1 MSTIL
6 LGVNAWKAE
15 TTKKMLRIERPINF
29 AMLDVEL
36 ELNMA
41 QKLLRMS
48 IDSVI
53 KLSASKS
60 VVNVQ
65 RATGND
71 TNTIM
76 FIICLLSSPKNTI
89 LITAIYAKWVSKVS
103 TIADIE
109 RPIDRVIGAQWQ
121 MLMFTQ
127 NVPKKMSWFP

>member
-15 TTKKMLRIERPINF
+15 TTKRMLRIERPINF

-65 RATGND
+65 GTTGND
-71 TNTIM
+71 TNIIM
-76 FIICLLSSPKNTI
+76 FIICL
-89 LITAIYAKWVSKVS
+89 
-103 TIADIE
+103 
-109 RPIDRVIGAQWQ
+109 
-121 MLMFTQ
+121 
-127 NVPKKMSWFP
+127 